1 MIRNIQLRHAGK
13 YTCAVQTKVDSIS
26 IAVDLVVRGKPLPRT
41 SIVALLSLRMNTLP
55 FRMTTGQIVQLTRF
69 QNC

>member
-26 IAVDLVVRGKPLPRT
+26 IAADLVVRGEPRRSFNYLLLPLRT
-41 SIVALLSLRMNTLP
+41 NALQLE
-55 FRMTTGQIVQLTRF
+55 MTSDQITG
-69 QNC
+69 